1 MGVQI
6 SYRKSVSKQKV
17 NNVVLF
23 VDEKFNISGLKKHIS
38 SSENLFIS
46 DLIKVKNLKKKII
59 VFDVSSKKK
68 IILVS
73 LKNNLISSDSVNLGA
88 KFYDLFKNL
97 NQSQYTVYSDTL
109 SDKSKHILGFFLHG
123 IKLKSY
129 KFEKY
134 KTIY

>member
-6 SYRKSVSKQKV
+6 SYRKSVSKQKA

-73 LKNNLISSDSVNLGA
+73 LEK
-88 KFYDLFKNL
+88 
-97 NQSQYTVYSDTL
+97 
-109 SDKSKHILGFFLHG
+109 
-123 IKLKSY
+123 KSY
-129 KFEKY
+129 IFKSRKFRCE
-134 KTIY
+134 ILW